1 MARACTVCQ
10 SPDRAEIDAALA
22 KGEAARSI
30 SSQFGVGARAI
41 GRHRLTHLS
50 PALTAIAVQRE
61 EKRVGSLVDRLE
73 AVTAAAERML
83 FAAETNGQAGQMQG
97 WVREFRA
104 CVELMAKLTGQLAP
118 DRPQTVVNILNSPEI
133 QRVTV
138 VLLKALAPFPEARIA
153 AADALMA
160 ADVEVGE

>member
-1 MARACTVCQ
+1 MPRVCTVCQ
-10 SPDRAEIDAALA
+10 SPARAEIDAALA

-30 SSQFGVGARAI
+30 SSKTGVGARAI

-61 EKRVGSLVDRLE
+61 ERRVGGLVDRLE

>member
-1 MARACTVCQ
+1 
-10 SPDRAEIDAALA
+10 
-22 KGEAARSI
+22 
-30 SSQFGVGARAI
+30 
-41 GRHRLTHLS
+41 LS

-83 FAAETNGQAGQMQG
+83 FKAETSGQAGQMQG

-118 DRPQTVVNILNSPEI
+118 DRPTTVVNVLASPEI
-133 QRVTV
+133 QQLTV
-138 VLLKALAPFPEARIA
+138 VLLKALAPFPDARIA

-160 ADVEVGE
+160 MDVEVEG

>member
-10 SPDRAEIDAALA
+10 SPARADIDAALA

-83 FAAETNGQAGQMQG
+83 FKAETSGQAGQMQG

-118 DRPQTVVNILNSPEI
+118 DRPTTVVNVLASPEI
-133 QRVTV
+133 QQLTV
-138 VLLKALAPFPEARIA
+138 VLLKALAPFPDARIA

-160 ADVEVGE
+160 MDVEVEG